1 MVLDNL
7 VESILMSDI
16 VSFDDYTY
24 FINGI
29 GDGFPSVDPKI
40 LVEICNHITS
50 HYNFRKINKIV
61 GIEAMGIPIAVML
74 SYFTE
79 IPYVIIRKRQYNID
93 GEVAVHKST
102 GYEESNLFI
111 NDINE
116 GDNIFLVDD
125 IISTGGTL
133 IEVINTLKD
142 MGVFIQDVVCVIGK
156 NKGTYRVKEKTG
168 IPVDTIVYVGIDEFD
183 KLLVERCSL

>member
-1 MVLDNL
+1 
-7 VESILMSDI
+7 
-16 VSFDDYTY
+16 
-24 FINGI
+24 
-29 GDGFPSVDPKI
+29 
-40 LVEICNHITS
+40 
-50 HYNFRKINKIV
+50 
-61 GIEAMGIPIAVML
+61 MGIPIAVML

-93 GEVAVHKST
+93 GEVTVHKST

-168 IPVDTIVYVGIDEFD
+168 ITVDTIVYVGIDEFD
-183 KLLVERCSL
+183 KLLVERCRL

>member
-7 VESILMSDI
+7 VESILISDI

-50 HYNFRKINKIV
+50 HYNFRKIDKIV

-116 GDNIFLVDD
+116 GDNIFLVD
-125 IISTGGTL
+125 TNNAL
-133 IEVINTLKD
+133 WF
-142 MGVFIQDVVCVIGK
+142 VFIL
-156 NKGTYRVKEKTG
+156 
-168 IPVDTIVYVGIDEFD
+168 IP
-183 KLLVERCSL
+183 

>member
-16 VSFDDYTY
+16 VNFDDYTY

-40 LVEICNHITS
+40 LVEICNHIVDNYDFS
-50 HYNFRKINKIV
+50 YVDKIV

-74 SYFTE
+74 SYFTN
-79 IPYVIIRKRQYNID
+79 IPYVIIRKRQYNLD
-93 GEVAVHKST
+93 GEVSVSKST
-102 GYEESNLFI
+102 GYEESKLFI
-111 NDINE
+111 NDIHE
-116 GDNIFLVDD
+116 GENIFLVDD

-133 IEVINTLKD
+133 MEVISTLRR
-142 MGVFIQDVVCVIGK
+142 MNVFIQDVVCVIGK
-156 NKGTYRVKEKTG
+156 NKGTYRVQQKTG
-168 IPVDTIVYVGIDEFD
+168 VRVDTILYVGIDEFD
-183 KLLVERCSL
+183 KLLVERCRL